1 MKITFNNEQIELS
14 QGYEKVYQINDLNA
28 EKIVELLGL
37 CISFEDELSFE
48 ERPNISPVSKKICD
62 LIKNGLNNTKDVS
75 F

>member
-48 ERPNISPVSKKICD
+48 EGPNISPVSKKYVI
-62 LIKNGLNNTKDVS
+62 
-75 F
+75 

>member
-1 MKITFNNEQIELS
+1 MKITFNNDQIELS

-48 ERPNISPVSKKICD
+48 EGPNISPVSKKICD